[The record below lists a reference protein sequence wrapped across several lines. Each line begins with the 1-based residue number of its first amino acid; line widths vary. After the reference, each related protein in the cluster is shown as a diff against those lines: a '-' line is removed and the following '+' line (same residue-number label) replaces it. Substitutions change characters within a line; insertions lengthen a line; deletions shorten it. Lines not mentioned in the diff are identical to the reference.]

1 MLPFLWGGQ
10 TFGRHVVM
18 YIDNEASRMTLV
30 KAYSSTL
37 LGNVVI
43 QLFVKKKTNIN
54 GRCGLEEFV
63 ATLT

>member
-1 MLPFLWGGQ
+1 MPFLWGGQ
-10 TFGRHVVM
+10 KFDRYVVT
-18 YIDNEASRMTLV
+18 YIDNEASRMALV
-30 KAYSSTL
+30 KAYSSTP
-37 LGNVVI
+37 LGNVVT